1 MGVVDIYVAYKFVKI
16 LTQPWKETDAYKL
29 GIIDE
34 KGKILKKRKNLK
46 TGEEKAA
53 YTIFHT
59 LIWNVKKLLDK
70 LPPTRTRL
78 GSFAV
83 ALWLLK
89 EYADPR
95 IEDKQLLERTLV
107 EYLVETGRVS
117 REEAMNHYFEAMLT
131 EEERELSPGDKAEFE
146 PLETSILR
154 KGRFKLLNS
163 VDAPGGSGRKGNI
176 VQARSDTEAFDSLL
190 GQPMFR
196 VKLEKNLKDLVVSFE
211 DLERITG

>member
-1 MGVVDIYVAYKFVKI
+1 MSVVDIYVAYKFVKI

-34 KGKILKKRKNLK
+34 KGKVLKKRKDLK

-59 LIWNVKKLLDK
+59 LIWNIKKLLDK

-83 ALWLLK
+83 ALWLLR
-89 EYADPR
+89 EYTDPR
-95 IEDKQLLERTLV
+95 MEDKMLLERTLV
-107 EYLVETGRVS
+107 KYLVETGRVS
-117 REEAMNHYFEAMLT
+117 RSEAMDYYFEDLLSEEDLT
-131 EEERELSPGDKAEFE
+131 KTDKADFVPPEK
-146 PLETSILR
+146 SILR
-154 KGRFKLLNS
+154 KGRFKLLNQ

-176 VQARSDTEAFDSLL
+176 VVARQDTEAFETLL
-190 GQPMFR
+190 GQPMFK
-196 VKLEKNLKDLVVSFE
+196 VVLEKNLKDIVVSFE
-211 DLERITG
+211 DLERITE

>member
-1 MGVVDIYVAYKFVKI
+1 MSVVDIYVAYKFVKI
-16 LTQPWKETDAYKL
+16 LTQPWKDTDAFKL

-34 KGKILKKRKNLK
+34 KGKILKKRRNLK

-89 EYADPR
+89 EYTDPR
-95 IEDKQLLERTLV
+95 LEDKTLLERTLV
-107 EYLVETGRVS
+107 EYLVESGRVS
-117 REEAMNHYFEAMLT
+117 RSEAMDYYFEAMLT
-131 EEERELSPGDKAEFE
+131 EQERELSKGDKADFK

-154 KGRFKLLNS
+154 KGRFKLLNT
-163 VDAPGGSGRKGNI
+163 VDAPEGSGKKGNI
-176 VQARSDTEAFDSLL
+176 VQARSDIEAFDTLL

-211 DLERITG
+211 DLERIAS